1 MEKRPSIIKFKVLYQ
16 LFSSQFMKKIYYK
29 HAFKITTNFYF
40 AQLAAVS
47 VYTKSLVKIFNIL
60 NASFVRNN
68 IA

>member
-1 MEKRPSIIKFKVLYQ
+1 
-16 LFSSQFMKKIYYK
+16 MKKIYYK
-29 HAFKITTNFYF
+29 HAFKIMNNFYF